1 MKRNDFVEII
11 ELKEKPFR
19 RKFLG
24 TCPHLSN
31 CADLHQW
38 MRQLRQ
44 ENLWL
49 GEGLSPNSPRRP
61 LEQELISWRLRV
73 RDGHTPVTVQL
84 IREAGRWLGGD
95 VDPMQSS
102 WKRHSSKFSLE
113 ATWVGVLRSVNHDG
127 YIRAIS
133 FAKQKQTKNK
143 NKTKT
148 ATPITPVSRRR
159 RRRRTVSLIG

>member
-1 MKRNDFVEII
+1 
-11 ELKEKPFR
+11 
-19 RKFLG
+19 
-24 TCPHLSN
+24 
-31 CADLHQW
+31 

-113 ATWVGVLRSVNHDG
+113 ATWVGFLRSVNHDG

-133 FAKQKQTKNK
+133 FAKQKQTNK
-143 NKTKT
+143 KQQQRQHQ
-148 ATPITPVSRRR
+148 SHQYQEEEEEEE
-159 RRRRTVSLIG
+159 LYL